1 MRILLFKRTTA
12 YGLFLKILQRPSAY
26 YFFLQ
31 PSGTL
36 LGAWNYWNALRAIL
50 YCLLAGDNISVFTH
64 PPALDRLQ
72 GSLRLFVCACAV
84 IMRWVCYESA
94 MRFIGA
100 PRELCSNGERRRCGA
115 LQSLTREETFVSEAI
130 SDDSCLIWLRCKD
143 TTNILGFANFFRKK
157 WKKVKKKLIYLR

>member
-12 YGLFLKILQRPSAY
+12 FGLLSKFFNGLRPII
-26 YFFLQ
+26 FFLQ
-31 PSGTL
+31 PSGTPQAFSPL
-36 LGAWNYWNALRAIL
+36 LGAWNYWDARRAIL

-130 SDDSCLIWLRCKD
+130 SDDSCLIWLRCKI
-143 TTNILGFANFFRKK
+143 TAKIWIKK
-157 WKKVKKKLIYLR
+157 R

>member
-36 LGAWNYWNALRAIL
+36 LGAWNYWDARRAIL

-115 LQSLTREETFVSEAI
+115 LLSLPGKRLSLAKPSPTIRASSDCGAKIRRTFWVLQI
-130 SDDSCLIWLRCKD
+130 
-143 TTNILGFANFFRKK
+143 FFEKNEKK
-157 WKKVKKKLIYLR
+157 WKKII

>member
-1 MRILLFKRTTA
+1 MA
-12 YGLFLKILQRPSAY
+12 YFSKFYNGLRPII
-26 YFFLQ
+26 FFLQ

-84 IMRWVCYESA
+84 IMR
-94 MRFIGA
+94 
-100 PRELCSNGERRRCGA
+100 
-115 LQSLTREETFVSEAI
+115 
-130 SDDSCLIWLRCKD
+130 
-143 TTNILGFANFFRKK
+143 
-157 WKKVKKKLIYLR
+157 